1 MVETAMSNKRM
12 CFAGSLLGITVLAGV
27 VPADLHAQQS
37 PIQQVAAPVID
48 DDDIDGVV
56 TSRFGPEAGVW
67 VIAETKDLGSRFSK
81 IVVTDERGRYV
92 IPDLPK
98 ANYRVWVRGYGLV
111 DSEKVA
117 TQPGSH
123 LDLTAVVAPSLA
135 AAAQYYPAAY
145 WYSMLKIP
153 DQSRF
158 PGTGDKGNGIP
169 ENFKTQQQW
178 LNFIKTNGC
187 GNCHQIGNYATRTIP
202 AALGNFE
209 SSQDAWMQRLSVGPA
224 GHDMVNF
231 ITQLM
236 TPDGGQLAALADWSD
251 RIKAGELPA
260 RSPRRPVGVERN
272 LVVTVRDWLDPK
284 HYLHDLTSTDR
295 RHPTINA
302 YGPIYGDTELSSN
315 AQPVLDPIRNTKTT
329 IEPPVREG
337 TPSSALANKVVAAS
351 PYWGME
357 QTWDSK
363 VNAHTS
369 AMDQDGR
376 VYWAAQNRSP
386 KDIPAY
392 CKKGSP
398 LRSAQLY
405 PLDAPQD
412 GFFQNSRQ
420 VTVYDPKI
428 KKFTTID
435 TCFGTHHLNFAEDA
449 NNTLWLSN
457 NTGLGGAPVPEL
469 AVAGWINTKLFWQ
482 TGDAAK
488 AQGWTPL
495 IVDTNGNGKR
505 DEGYNQPGQ
514 TPDYSKDTRI
524 PFGMYA
530 MAYSPADKAVW
541 GSSLAHPGY
550 IMRLD
555 PGRNPPDTAL
565 TEIYKVPLPGY
576 GIRGM
581 DVDRNGVAWLPL
593 DSGHLAN
600 FDRRKCKGPLNGP
613 GAEKGEKCPE
623 GFTFYPLSGPGFQG
637 DPGAEENPYYVWVDW
652 FNILGL
658 GANVPFETGNQSDS
672 LHALVNGEFVEL
684 RVPYPMGFFTKG
696 LEGRID
702 DPKAGWKG
710 RALWAT
716 SGNRTP
722 FHIEAIDAPAPGAPG
737 ATQTSLSSPL
747 VVQFQLR
754 PDPLAH

>member
-1 MVETAMSNKRM
+1 MSATRILTA
-12 CFAGSLLGITVLAGV
+12 ASLLLAAAAFGV
-27 VPADLHAQQS
+27 SGRLHAQQT
-37 PIQQVAAPVID
+37 PAQTQAPPAVQID
-48 DDDIDGVV
+48 DKAIGGVV

-67 VIAETKDLGSRFSK
+67 VIAETRDLGTRFAK
-81 IVVTDERGRYV
+81 MVATDERGRYV
-92 IPDLPK
+92 IPELPK

-117 TQPGSH
+117 AEPGKT
-123 LDLTAVVAPSLA
+123 LNLTAVVAPSLA
-135 AAAQYYPAAY
+135 AAAQYYPAMY
-145 WYSMLKIP
+145 WASMIKIP
-153 DQSRF
+153 DKSRF

-169 ENFKTQQQW
+169 ENFKTQEQW

-187 GNCHQIGNYATRTIP
+187 GNCHQLGNYATRTIP
-202 AALGNFE
+202 EALGKFE
-209 SSQDAWMQRLSVGPA
+209 SSRDAWMQRLSVGPA
-224 GHDMVNF
+224 GHDMVGF

-236 TPDGGQLAALADWSD
+236 TPDGGHLAALADWTD
-251 RIKAGELPA
+251 RIKAGELPS
-260 RSPRRPVGVERN
+260 RSPPRPVGIERN
-272 LVVTVRDWLDPK
+272 LVVTVRDWSDPK
-284 HYLHDLTSTDR
+284 HYLHDLTTTDR
-295 RHPTINA
+295 RKPTINA

-315 AQPVLDPIRNTKTT
+315 AQPVLDPVHNTKTT
-329 IEPPVREG
+329 IQPPVRDG
-337 TPSSALANKVVAAS
+337 TPSSALANEVVNPSA
-351 PYWGME
+351 YWGME

-376 VYWAAQNRSP
+376 VYYAAQNRSP
-386 KDIPAY
+386 KDVPAY
-392 CKKGSP
+392 CKTGST

-405 PLDAPQD
+405 PLDVPHD

-420 VTVYDPKI
+420 VTVYDPKT
-428 KKFTTID
+428 KQFTTID

-457 NTGLGGAPVPEL
+457 NTGLGGAPVPKA

-482 TGDAAK
+482 THDAAK
-488 AQGWTPL
+488 SQGWTPL

-505 DEGYNQPGQ
+505 DEGYNEPGQ
-514 TPDYSKDTRI
+514 PPDYSKDTRI

-530 MAYSPADKAVW
+530 MAYSPADKVLW
-541 GSSLAHPGY
+541 SSSLAHPGY
-550 IMRLD
+550 IIRLD
-555 PGRNPPDTAL
+555 PGKNPPDTAL
-565 TEIYKVPLPGY
+565 AEIYKVPLPGF

-593 DSGHLAN
+593 DSGHLAS

-623 GFTFYPLSGPGFQG
+623 GFSFYALPGPGFQG
-637 DPGAEENPYYVWVDW
+637 DPGAEENPYYVWVDQH
-652 FNILGL
+652 NILGL
-658 GANVPFETGNQSDS
+658 GANVPIETGNQSDS
-672 LHALVNGEFVEL
+672 LHALVGGQFVEL

-702 DPKAGWKG
+702 DTKAGWKG
-710 RALWAT
+710 RALWAS

-722 FHIEAIDAPAPGAPG
+722 FHIEGIDAAAPGAPG
-737 ATQTSLSSPL
+737 KTPETLSSPL
-747 VVQFQLR
+747 VVEFQLR